1 MKKIL
6 LTVIVST
13 SFAFTSMLA
22 LAADVVKVG
31 IAAEPYPPLSS
42 KNANGTWEGFEIDL
56 LGKVCAEANLQ
67 CEIKDIAWDGII
79 PALLSK
85 KIDLI
90 FTSMSVTEERAKKV
104 LFTTPY
110 YNSLPVVIGLP
121 DQNWEMN
128 KKALK
133 RKIIG
138 VQTATVSSNY
148 IKLKTGKFAEIRE
161 YSTQDEVNSDLLA
174 GRIDFMVADGIPA
187 MAFFADN
194 KGSLQ
199 FYGDVEYD
207 AVLGEGIA
215 AAVRHEDTAL
225 AAKLNV
231 AIEKL
236 IRGEDYAELSIKHLG
251 TNVAPK

>member
-6 LTVIVST
+6 LLLTVSVS
-13 SFAFTSMLA
+13 LA
-22 LAADVVKVG
+22 VTTVTTFAADTIKVG

-56 LGKVCAEANLQ
+56 LDMVCAEANIQ

-110 YNSLPVVIGLP
+110 YNSLPVVIGLSG
-121 DQNWEMN
+121 QKWEMN

-148 IKLKTGKFAEIRE
+148 IKLKVGKFADIRE
-161 YSTQDEVNSDLLA
+161 YNAQDEVNSDLLA
-174 GRIDFMVADGIPA
+174 GRIDFMIADGIPA
-187 MAFFADN
+187 MDFFANN
-194 KGSLQ
+194 KAGLQ

-207 AVLGEGIA
+207 AVLGQGIA
-215 AAVRHEDTAL
+215 AAVRHEDT
-225 AAKLNV
+225 KLEAIISA

-236 IRGEDYAELSIKHLG
+236 IVSEAYAELSIKHLG